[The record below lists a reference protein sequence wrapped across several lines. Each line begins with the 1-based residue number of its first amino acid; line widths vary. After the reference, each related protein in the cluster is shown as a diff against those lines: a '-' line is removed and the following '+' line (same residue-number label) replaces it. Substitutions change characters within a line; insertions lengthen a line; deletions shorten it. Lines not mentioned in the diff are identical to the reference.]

1 MSKYYEKDL
10 FHAIN
15 IQKEFETKLYKKT
28 RAASNTAN
36 SNSRSNEAEIA
47 LVDGLTVVYRPVND
61 VTLYVIGDTEENEL
75 LMITILDTLFDSLSS
90 LLKGIIEKRTLLHH
104 LELLLLSIDELIDGG
119 IPFELDSHN
128 IENRVLLRGAVPES
142 ISSYQEM
149 TIGQLADKGR
159 AALAK
164 QFIK

>member
-1 MSKYYEKDL
+1 M
-10 FHAIN
+10 N
-15 IQKEFETKLYKKT
+15 IQKEFETKLFKKSRGT
-28 RAASNTAN
+28 NNANT
-36 SNSRSNEAEIA
+36 NSRSNEAEIA
-47 LVDGLTVVYRPVND
+47 LIDGLTIVYRPSND
-61 VTLYVIGDTEENEL
+61 VTFFVVGDTEENEL
-75 LMITILDTLFDSLSS
+75 LLITILDTLFDTLAS
-90 LLKGIIEKRTLLHH
+90 LLKGIVEKRSLLHH

-159 AALAK
+159 AAFAK
-164 QFIK
+164 QFAK